1 MSVSSWATPPRFQI
15 WIRES
20 LVGTVIVAVIVAVP
34 VSVIVSLPVSRR
46 HGGCTPCGTGVSRR
60 HIGKCPVLS
69 VMGSDQ
75 R

>member
-1 MSVSSWATPPRFQI
+1 MSVSSWATPASI
-15 WIRES
+15 
-20 LVGTVIVAVIVAVP
+20 LVGTVIVAVIVAVI
-34 VSVIVSLPVSRR
+34 VSVLCLTAHVSASRWLY
-46 HGGCTPCGTGVSRR
+46 PCGTGVSRR